1 MMRMN
6 PLMQAL
12 DTNKDGELSAEEIA
26 GASAALN
33 KLDKNGDG
41 KLSTDE
47 IRPAFREGERGGQ
60 RSENT
65 AEALARLM
73 AFDKNADGKL
83 AADELPERMRN
94 IVGRADTDKDGF
106 ATKDELTK
114 ALATQGGRGGGG
126 PRGERGERREGE
138 ERPPENQ
145 PK

>member
-1 MMRMN
+1 MRMN
-6 PLMQAL
+6 PLMQTL
-12 DTNKDGELSAEEIA
+12 DVNKDGELSSEEIA
-26 GASAALN
+26 GAAAALK

-41 KLSTDE
+41 KLSAEE
-47 IRPAFREGERGGQ
+47 IRPAFGDGERGGP

-73 AFDKNADGKL
+73 AFDKNGDGKL

-114 ALATQGGRGGGG
+114 ALAAQGGGGG
-126 PRGERGERREGE
+126 PRGERGERREREG
-138 ERPPENQ
+138 RPPENQ